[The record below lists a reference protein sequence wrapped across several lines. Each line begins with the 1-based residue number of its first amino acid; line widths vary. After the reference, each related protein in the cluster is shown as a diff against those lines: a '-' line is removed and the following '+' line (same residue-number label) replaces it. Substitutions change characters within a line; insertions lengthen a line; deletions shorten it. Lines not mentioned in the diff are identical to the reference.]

1 MLRSLPASSFFAIQS
16 NVGTIPTFDAGW
28 YPEDPEEFVLSVC
41 STLVTIA
48 NVGGEKVE
56 QLERFKFCES
66 IFESHR
72 NF

>member
-56 QLERFKFCES
+56 QLERFKF
-66 IFESHR
+66 
-72 NF
+72 